1 MDKPSLKSLQDEAA
15 RLAETARERAA
26 TTAEEIK
33 VASNQLVDKVRALI
47 EEGNVRRVIVKRGD
61 RVLLEFPL
69 TVGVGAGAAG
79 LIFSPVLTAL
89 GALAAVVSDLT
100 LVIERTDEPAGEADA
115 ATASPT
121 ATSSSAAADPL
132 SPASVGAPGAPE
144 TGKTVG
150 RPAGDAG
157 SGVASGPVDPPTT
170 PGADA

>member
-1 MDKPSLKSLQDEAA
+1 MDKPSLKSLQDEAT

-26 TTAEEIK
+26 ETAEEIK

-100 LVIERTDEPAGEADA
+100 LVIERTDEHDA
-115 ATASPT
+115 APRDT
-121 ATSSSAAADPL
+121 AADPL
-132 SPASVGAPGAPE
+132 SPESVGAPASPE
-144 TGKTVG
+144 AGKTVG

-157 SGVASGPVDPPTT
+157 SGSSSGPADPPTT